1 MPLSPLDSSP
11 RTSRRTDEKLRRKD
25 AGSVTTEEMATPCA
39 TNTKSGV
46 NARGYKLSLQYLEE
60 TILLSFSVSKLL
72 FESFSDVLLSLVLH
86 AVRLHVSYSLISP
99 VNPLKCLI
107 TRLSD
112 SCFM

>member
-11 RTSRRTDEKLRRKD
+11 RASRRTDEKLRGKD

-60 TILLSFSVSKLL
+60 TILLSSSVSQLF
-72 FESFSDVLLSLVLH
+72 FESFSDVLLDP
-86 AVRLHVSYSLISP
+86 ISHP
-99 VNPLKCLI
+99 FRSHIPQPPE
-107 TRLSD
+107 
-112 SCFM
+112 